1 MCYTGYVYCVWWYT
15 RKVGD
20 RQYYQGKV
28 TNACYN
34 SLLWGGGSIFA
45 ITRLG
50 PISKFN
56 FCNVH
61 RQIITCISP
70 DDSEGG
76 GSLLN
81 YNQLNEQTM

>member
-1 MCYTGYVYCVWWYT
+1 M
-15 RKVGD
+15 
-20 RQYYQGKV
+20 
-28 TNACYN
+28 
-34 SLLWGGGSIFA
+34 GGGGGGGGIIFA

-56 FCNVH
+56 FRNVH

-76 GSLLN
+76 GGES
-81 YNQLNEQTM
+81 T